1 MRSRLRAS
9 DEETMVMAAA
19 SGPKCEGGCGKRV
32 SVRRVT
38 RCPWCRRVLCLK
50 CFCPAKCYVR
60 LGSRRLDLAK

>member
-1 MRSRLRAS
+1 
-9 DEETMVMAAA
+9 MAAA

-60 LGSRRLDLAK
+60 LGSHRLDLAK